1 MQKLI
6 SRPICARRPLA
17 IILVL
22 WLALCLAGCA
32 GLSGGSHPGEGAEG
46 TPQDTGKGLAYYHYL
61 QAQQMLLA
69 EDGPGAIREYEAAL
83 KEDLFNIRNVMDQY
97 YADNGKYPDSL
108 NDLVD
113 KGYMRSIPTDPFTGS
128 NTSWRL
134 DPYSGGEGE
143 SPESSGGYWDVHSG
157 SDQVGLNGKKYSE
170 W

>member
-1 MQKLI
+1 MLYKNRKGFTLLELMI
-6 SRPICARRPLA
+6 VIA
-17 IILVL
+17 IIGILATLAQPMFKTAVL
-22 WLALCLAGCA
+22 K
-32 GLSGGSHPGEGAEG
+32 S
-46 TPQDTGKGLAYYHYL
+46 
-61 QAQQMLLA
+61 
-69 EDGPGAIREYEAAL
+69 REAAL

-113 KGYMRSIPTDPFTGS
+113 KGYMRSIPSDPFTGS

-143 SPESSGGYWDVHSG
+143 ESAGGYWDVHSG

>member
-1 MQKLI
+1 MLCKNRKGFTLI
-6 SRPICARRPLA
+6 ELMIVVA
-17 IILVL
+17 IIGI
-22 WLALCLAGCA
+22 LATLAQPMFKTA
-32 GLSGGSHPGEGAEG
+32 VMKS
-46 TPQDTGKGLAYYHYL
+46 
-61 QAQQMLLA
+61 
-69 EDGPGAIREYEAAL
+69 REAAL

-113 KGYMRSIPTDPFTGS
+113 KGYMRSIPSDPFTGN

-134 DPYSGGEGE
+134 DPYNAAEGE
-143 SPESSGGYWDVHSG
+143 DPASSGGYWDVHSG